1 MERRDEELERGRELD
16 ERRVLDD
23 KEQPVDHHETHATT
37 GGAAA
42 AGAVTGGVIGLTGG
56 PVGAAIG
63 AVGGAIVGAAAERMM
78 HSEDDAER
86 TRSATYTN
94 EYSEGTRDAAVPS
107 TDVTMEPTPTERRT
121 SDTPTTAPREPV
133 TERDEEDVRSDRGT
147 TGLP

>member
-1 MERRDEELERGRELD
+1 MPRHAACKAEPSRQEDCMERRDEELERDRELD

-23 KEQPVDHHETHATT
+23 NEQPVDHHETHATT

-78 HSEDDAER
+78 HSDDDSERARAGILTEDDEH
-86 TRSATYTN
+86 TKQ
-94 EYSEGTRDAAVPS
+94 
-107 TDVTMEPTPTERRT
+107 PT
-121 SDTPTTAPREPV
+121 A
-133 TERDEEDVRSDRGT
+133 
-147 TGLP
+147 

>member
-1 MERRDEELERGRELD
+1 MERRDEELERERERD

-23 KEQPVDHHETHATT
+23 EETLDHHETHATT

-78 HSEDDAER
+78 HSEDDSER
-86 TRSATYTN
+86 PRTAAYTN
-94 EYSEGTRDAAVPS
+94 DYSEGTRDVEVPS
-107 TDVTMEPTPTERRT
+107 TDVTMESKPIERREGE
-121 SDTPTTAPREPV
+121 TASPSEPGTQRE
-133 TERDEEDVRSDRGT
+133 EEDLRRDRGT